1 MRYILGALFEYSVI
15 LLRMK
20 IKTIR
25 QIRKCLN
32 GNLAAYLAPL
42 ANPLSSNVAVGNGIN
57 RQTQGTNPR
66 NLNLNIISNL
76 IYLNKNLHF
85 FWFASEASFLMECSH
100 VIFLHFDNLQT
111 KWLKSL
117 PIKGECF
124 ILQKLSRRNFFSSLR
139 SYLKGW
145 LGISVLFPV
154 SVLDFFYCLCHCF
167 LFLSEKRWMY
177 KVNE

>member
-1 MRYILGALFEYSVI
+1 
-15 LLRMK
+15 MK

-66 NLNLNIISNL
+66 NINIFSNL
-76 IYLNKNLHF
+76 IYQNKNLHF
-85 FWFASEASFLMECSH
+85 FSDLHQQQVFWWNAVMSF
-100 VIFLHFDNLQT
+100 FLHFDNLQT
-111 KWLKSL
+111 KWLKSF
-117 PIKGECF
+117 PIKEDLSF
-124 ILQKLSRRNFFSSLR
+124 TLYKLCRRNFFSSLR

-145 LGISVLFPV
+145 LGISVLFSV
-154 SVLDFFYCLCHCF
+154 SVLNFFNCLCHCF
-167 LFLSEKRWMY
+167 LFLSEKD
-177 KVNE
+177 VNVESE